1 MLRVVVAVSTREKL
15 RQFVRQMLCDRDKL
29 DLEQTPFY
37 EARITRSGRSCGLYF
52 EIHGPRLVRSC
63 AIWAGEEH
71 RILFY
76 DSMGE
81 RYAEVRLSEAPD
93 PLKLKD
99 EPPAACGFAEPAK
112 PQAA

>member
-1 MLRVVVAVSTREKL
+1 MAGMNLVVSLPTRDQL
-15 RQFVRQMLCDRDKL
+15 RQFVRRTLCDRDYL

-37 EARITRSGRSCGLYF
+37 EARMTRSGRTCGLYF

-63 AIWAGEEH
+63 AIWVADEH

-76 DSMGE
+76 DSTGG

-93 PLKLKD
+93 PITIQ
-99 EPPAACGFAEPAK
+99 AVCGLAPRAK